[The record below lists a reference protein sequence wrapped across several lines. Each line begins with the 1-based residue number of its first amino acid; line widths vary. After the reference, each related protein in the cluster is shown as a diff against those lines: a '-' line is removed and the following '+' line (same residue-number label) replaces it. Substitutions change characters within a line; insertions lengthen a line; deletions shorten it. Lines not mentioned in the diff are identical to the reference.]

1 MPAEMEEEGAPKRER
16 ARWRVLNNCE
26 TVTNLGHIFILSG
39 ISFLV
44 LAGTL
49 INQNPSPR
57 ETVSLGK
64 DLDCL
69 DGRPFLNLPLD
80 DLMRKNESRSVHQ
93 ALIVAAS
100 VILPATPLLL
110 NSMSFNEGKW
120 NALVAHVLGQSAS
133 FGSTEIARHFLV
145 APNRQFFPSCNLSL
159 PECQQ
164 LPLGNY
170 RLAQYDGG
178 DNANATNTTQAPP
191 RTSALCQKPAAVIKD
206 LFDNLH
212 SMPDVYS
219 ALIGSSAVIF
229 ASNLWFWKHSNTL
242 SQNVASSH
250 AFTKI
255 ALIGVFL
262 VYVTMSMFYRFK
274 YVENAFGELVLSFL
288 YGAGIQFFISV
299 LYQNK

>member
-1 MPAEMEEEGAPKRER
+1 MPEVEEEGAP
-16 ARWRVLNNCE
+16 RWRHLTDKEQVALCGHLCVL
-26 TVTNLGHIFILSG
+26 VGLIIL
-39 ISFLV
+39 V
-44 LAGTL
+44 GTGLL

-69 DGRPFLNLPLD
+69 DGRPFFAQSLMKLD
-80 DLMRKNESRSVHQ
+80 RDNESRPVHE
-93 ALIVAAS
+93 AVIVAAS

-110 NSMSFNEGKW
+110 NSKLSFNEGKL

-145 APNRQFFPSCNLSL
+145 APNWQFFPSCNLSL

-164 LPLGNY
+164 LAPGTY
-170 RLAQYDGG
+170 RLAQDEDQDG
-178 DNANATNTTQAPP
+178 ALSTTTRAPP
-191 RTSALCQKPAAVIKD
+191 PAVLCQEPAGVVKD

-219 ALIGSSAVIF
+219 ALVGSSTIIF
-229 ASNLWFWKHSNTL
+229 ASNLWFWKHSNAG
-242 SQNVASSH
+242 SKNVASSH
-250 AFTKI
+250 SITKVV
-255 ALIGVFL
+255 LIGVFL
-262 VYVTMSMFYRFK
+262 VYVSTSMFYRFK
-274 YVENAFGELVLSFL
+274 YVENAFGELVMSFV
-288 YGAGIQFFISV
+288 YGAGIQFFISM